1 MLKHE
6 MPHAFYSELFELKQ
20 GPNGSCEQI
29 QTRYRAYIFISFF
42 PLERKMLPNFVTL
55 SLSDVI
61 LNCKEEI
68 NTMIEKF
75 VIYTGYFTIL

>member
-1 MLKHE
+1 
-6 MPHAFYSELFELKQ
+6 MPRAFYSELFELKQ
-20 GPNGSCEQI
+20 GPSGSCEQI
-29 QTRYRAYIFISFF
+29 QTRCMAYIFISFF

-68 NTMIEKF
+68 NTMIKKF
-75 VIYTGYFTIL
+75 MIYTAYFTVL